1 MVTISLLTFTRNSA
15 KGLRRLLGQ
24 VAHLVDEIVVVD
36 GYSTDE
42 TIEVAKSYGA
52 KVFWRKPWGYADP
65 DRMFGL
71 RKVSS
76 DWVLYLDSDEILCP
90 RLAEN
95 LRALIEDA
103 EKDGV
108 DALAVQ
114 RVEFDEKL
122 RPLFTSIQIRIYK
135 RDRVMYRG
143 LVHELPVVL
152 GKTNAL
158 PSEFYIAHLD
168 VKYNIRKLIF
178 YARLEALEYLKK
190 ESRSLIRKGLWKL
203 QPLMAPMLILS
214 RIVLAGKRKTLLSVA
229 SLKAFG
235 YLGLYETMVHLLMKL
250 RGRKQ
255 KRIARLLQHH
265 GLIQLLRLDEEYEK
279 HG

>member
-1 MVTISLLTFTRNSA
+1 M
-15 KGLRRLLGQ
+15 LGQ

-52 KVFWRKPWGYADP
+52 KVFWRKPWAHVEP

-158 PSEFYIAHLD
+158 PSEFYIAHLG
-168 VKYNIRKLIF
+168 VN
-178 YARLEALEYLKK
+178 LKK

-235 YLGLYETMVHLLMKL
+235 YLGLYETMVHTLMKL